1 MSASTSSVSTLSS
14 RVPEANTTASA
25 GTHATRVPARP
36 ARPGLYGVRVE
47 RAELDALL
55 TPLVLAAVDAE
66 ARHDSPADVL
76 VRSTSLRREG
86 FSPEE
91 TASILTQAN
100 LRRRAR
106 VKFGEFAE
114 RMLFTRAGL
123 EQATRLEVA
132 IHHAAR
138 FRAAG
143 ATHVTELGCGIGGD
157 TLAFAAVGLHVRAIE
172 RDAVTAALARHNLAP
187 FPEAEVLVGDA
198 ETTDLAD
205 AQAVWLDPARR
216 TTGHDGTRRVSAG
229 DYSPSLDFAAEV
241 AARLPLGLKLSPAH
255 DREALP
261 EGAEA
266 QWVSSRG
273 EVVELVL
280 WQGALARTGVGR
292 AALVIGAAGSAELT
306 AASDSPDEPIGP
318 LGGHLHEPDG
328 AVIRA
333 RLIGDLARTTGTHPV
348 GPGIAYLTGDSP
360 VDSPFLASFAIDAVL
375 PFDRARIKKELRA
388 RGIGRLEIKK
398 RGVDL
403 DPATFRTSL
412 ALRGAAEAVLIV
424 TRSAERRIEIG
435 RAHV

>member
-1 MSASTSSVSTLSS
+1 M
-14 RVPEANTTASA
+14 
-25 GTHATRVPARP
+25 
-36 ARPGLYGVRVE
+36 E

-55 TPLVLAAVDAE
+55 TPRALAAVDAE
-66 ARHDSPADVL
+66 ARPETPADVL
-76 VRSTSLRREG
+76 VRSTALRREG
-86 FSPEE
+86 FSPEV
-91 TASILTQAN
+91 TAAILTQAK

-106 VKFGEFAE
+106 TKFGDFAD

-123 EQATRLEVA
+123 EQATRLDVA
-132 IHHAAR
+132 IQHAAR

-143 ATHVTELGCGIGGD
+143 ATHVTEPGCGIGGD

-172 RDAVTAALARHNLAP
+172 RDAVTAALAKHNLAP

-198 ETTDLAD
+198 EATDLAD

-255 DREALP
+255 DRDTLP
-261 EGAEA
+261 EGVEA
-266 QWVSSRG
+266 QWVSNRG

-280 WQGALARTGVGR
+280 WHGALARVGVGR
-292 AALVIGAAGSAELT
+292 AALVVGAAGAAELT
-306 AASDSPDEPIGP
+306 AVTDSPDEPVGP
-318 LGGHLHEPDG
+318 LGDHLHEPDG

-348 GPGIAYLTGDSP
+348 GPGIAYLTGEGP
-360 VDSPFLASFAIDAVL
+360 VESPFLTSFAIDAVL

-412 ALRGAAEAVLIV
+412 GLAGEGEGVLVV
-424 TRSAERRIEIG
+424 TRTADRRVALLCR
-435 RAHV
+435 RAR